1 MTLNINMEKDE
12 LLENYFTE
20 RNLSQSAQVI
30 YRRCVRYFEN
40 ITGTSIIDCL
50 NIADTEEEN
59 NIRWKNTHLR
69 KWLINYRKW
78 CYENYK
84 KSTAH
89 LYYVTIIGLFRHYEI
104 TVETL
109 PRFSTKQTQPSI
121 PINPDLM
128 VDRDI
133 LKLCIETNSN
143 KLFKACVLLMSSSG
157 ISRIDTVNLQ
167 IKDYLNACEA
177 NNLKDIDT
185 ETVPTWWLT
194 RQKTGQSYY
203 TFSSPESTQAIQNYL
218 LTREDITPDKP
229 LFDIHPRWLSYLFK
243 ETNDKLGLGKNGP
256 YSRFAP
262 HMLRRYHA
270 TQLISAGVSEG
281 KVDLLQGRKPHSIA
295 YNSYIKVKPSELK
308 EEYIR
313 ALPFIVVDDV
323 NKVKSE
329 LDIVKE
335 ENNVLKSREEQLF
348 DIVARIERL
357 ENGL

>member
-133 LKLCIETNSN
+133 LKLCIETNRPPRRTARN
-143 KLFKACVLLMSSSG
+143 DPKLYKTTPRHCLPRIALRGAL
-157 ISRIDTVNLQ
+157 SRS
-167 IKDYLNACEA
+167 C
-177 NNLKDIDT
+177 
-185 ETVPTWWLT
+185 
-194 RQKTGQSYY
+194 
-203 TFSSPESTQAIQNYL
+203 
-218 LTREDITPDKP
+218 
-229 LFDIHPRWLSYLFK
+229 
-243 ETNDKLGLGKNGP
+243 
-256 YSRFAP
+256 
-262 HMLRRYHA
+262 
-270 TQLISAGVSEG
+270 ISAPDS
-281 KVDLLQGRKPHSIA
+281 
-295 YNSYIKVKPSELK
+295 
-308 EEYIR
+308 
-313 ALPFIVVDDV
+313 
-323 NKVKSE
+323 
-329 LDIVKE
+329 
-335 ENNVLKSREEQLF
+335 
-348 DIVARIERL
+348 
-357 ENGL
+357 